1 MKKALAQNPNM
12 IRTMIGLGLTLIL
25 ILSYAVYS
33 ATIDSEYYY
42 YHTTNE
48 EISPELTNQGLED
61 DNLTQSWTFTTTR
74 ATTWVNVSFI
84 ALSIGDT
91 ISVSVSDGDWYHH
104 EMLGSDDAERFSC
117 IQVDDGY
124 EESNICDEAQTH
136 SMEIIENGPAIFRGI
151 VSPELPMSGMG
162 SLYADSQ
169 AEAEEKSHELI
180 NEANGTRVW
189 TLVVESD
196 NEIHPNELQPDVEIA
211 QHELEKVEP
220 FSIDPVTEMIWSI
233 AALVGCFGLVLVIPM
248 TAYLASIAKE
258 KREQRLR
265 ESAISESESADS
277 GP

>member
-12 IRTMIGLGLTLIL
+12 IRTMIGLGMTLIL

-48 EISPELTNQGLED
+48 GVTPDLTDQGFED
-61 DNLTQSWTFTTTR
+61 DNQSQSWTFTTTR
-74 ATTWVNVSFI
+74 ATTWINVSFI

-91 ISVSVSDGDWYHH
+91 ITLSVSDGEWYHH
-104 EMLGSDDAERFSC
+104 EMLGSDEADRFSC

-124 EESNICDEAQTH
+124 EESNICDDAQEHT
-136 SMEIIENGPAIFRGI
+136 MQIIENGAAIFRGI
-151 VSPELPMSGMG
+151 VSPKLPMSGMG

-169 AEAEEKSHELI
+169 SEAEEKSHELI
-180 NEANGTRVW
+180 NAENGTKVW
-189 TLVVESD
+189 TLIVQSD
-196 NEIHPNELQPDVEIA
+196 DEIHPNALQPEVEVV
-211 QHELEKVEP
+211 QHEIVKVEP
-220 FSIDPVTEMIWSI
+220 FTIDPVTEMIWSI

-258 KREQRLR
+258 KREEKMR
-265 ESAISESESADS
+265 EIAISENESADT
-277 GP
+277 GL